1 VVLKIDDTTSDKV
14 RFGTLT
20 VPTGNAVT
28 LVEPRSDLDLNASR
42 LTAE

>member
-1 VVLKIDDTTSDKV
+1 MDTVK
-14 RFGTLT
+14 FGTVT
-20 VPTGNAVT
+20 DPDGNAVT